1 MATDPNTLLPA
12 PQDTA
17 AQGRAAIR
25 AYLLENKGKVTLEG
39 VQQVGAQFGLS
50 IPAGAQAAIDWANR
64 EDTDVTLIPITT
76 DVLAEGGEA
85 NVAVL
90 ESPEAP
96 LPEPTPGAVEAASQA
111 FQEYYANEPVGLDPE
126 TLRMFGA
133 EPGNIQG
140 PLGLINAAILSP
152 VSAVRGGIELAEA
165 GLTAGLTGIG
175 QGLQNIDVGGRSAL
189 QRMADVM
196 SPGMAATPQNFA
208 RDFGEFVEVG
218 GLLAAGAPGGARV
231 RAPAAAPV
239 APIQQIARAPELPEA
254 PVAPIQR
261 IAQAPELPPVR
272 PTPRAAAA
280 VPETPTVAIT
290 PERVAAAERVAETM
304 DEVPVPV
311 EFAGNINLSKLD
323 TKEDVSQLLNA
334 VAQSND
340 EFLTARRGVLS
351 IPEIENLADKVS
363 LETILGRK
371 VGQSLSA
378 EQIVAARRAVA
389 ATSDDVIAKARAW
402 KANPDDENL
411 KNAALESIMRQAAFQ
426 EQLSGATA
434 EIGRALRAMRETQAG
449 DRTNALRAIVG
460 DVTKIQDGGKINDIL
475 DLLSTLDDPNE
486 AAKFIGDMSKPGFK
500 DKVLE
505 AWINALLAGP
515 GTHAVNITSNALFS
529 LSRLPEEIVAAGIGR
544 VLRSSDRV
552 TAGEVGARSVGLVQ
566 GTLDGLRAGAK
577 VVRGEELPDTTS
589 KTELVRQDAI
599 SGVKGKIVRLPS
611 KALEVEDE
619 FFKAVNRR
627 SELSAEAYRQAAKEA
642 RGDKAKFEELY
653 REYLNNPTDKMRKQ
667 ADEFARYQTFQN
679 NLIGWPKDVQAFAN
693 KYPGFRFL
701 VPFIRTPVNILKAAR
716 DRSLLAPLTRQFW
729 ADVRAGGR
737 TRDRALAKVSMGTG
751 ITGTIGYLYG
761 QDLITGGGPTD
772 PGERAALLATGWQPY
787 SFKIGD
793 TYYSYARLEPI
804 STVLGVSADFFS
816 LQDQLN
822 KDEAENVPVLLGM
835 SLAKN
840 VLDKTFLQGISNFF
854 EAVLDPDRYGEK
866 YLEGLAA
873 SFVPNVLPQI
883 ARGVDPTLRET
894 ETFPE
899 FLQSRIPG
907 ASQALPER
915 LDAWGDEIV
924 RVGYTKPEDSPL
936 WGSLTAVTNILNPV
950 RTSKVDASSP
960 VKTEVARLGMKV
972 SLPQETISVAGN
984 DLELTRDEF
993 ETYVGVSG
1001 SVAKSIL
1008 DNAVTTAAY
1017 KRMSDEEK
1025 KEFILD
1031 TLSNVRRETRKSL
1044 EPAVVSRFLAGQ

>member
-1 MATDPNTLLPA
+1 MATDPNTLLPT

-17 AQGRAAIR
+17 ALGREALR
-25 AYLLENKGKVTLEG
+25 AYFLENKGKATLEG
-39 VQQVGAQFGLS
+39 AKAVGAQFGLTVS
-50 IPAGAQAAIDWANR
+50 DSAKAAVNWVNR
-64 EDTDVTLIPITT
+64 KDTDVNLLPIFTKS
-76 DVLAEGGEA
+76 AEPGEPA
-85 NVAVL
+85 RVDI
-90 ESPEAP
+90 AP
-96 LPEPTPGAVEAASQA
+96 PLVPTPTPSAMEAAGQA
-111 FQEYYANEPVGLDPE
+111 FTDYYANEPVGLDPE
-126 TLRMFGA
+126 NLRLFGA

-152 VSAVRGGIELAEA
+152 ISLARGGIELAAA
-165 GLTAGLTGIG
+165 GLTTGLTGVG

-196 SPGMAATPQNFA
+196 SPGLAATPENFA
-208 RDFGEFVEVG
+208 RDFGEFVEIG
-218 GLLAAGAPGGARV
+218 GLFAGAGPVTPRV
-231 RAPAAAPV
+231 RVPAAARPAPRIAEVPETPPAAV
-239 APIQQIARAPELPEA
+239 APIE
-254 PVAPIQR
+254 R

-272 PTPRAAAA
+272 LARPAPAPEPTIVPTPGRA
-280 VPETPTVAIT
+280 
-290 PERVAAAERVAETM
+290 AAAERVAETI
-304 DEVPVPV
+304 DETPPVPV

-340 EFLTARRGVLS
+340 EFLTARRGVMP
-351 IPEIENLADKVS
+351 IPEIEKLADKVS

-371 VGQSLSA
+371 VGQSFSA

-389 ATSDDVIAKARAW
+389 ATSDDAIRKAREW
-402 KANPDDENL
+402 KANPGDENL
-411 KNAALESIMRQAAFQ
+411 KNTALEALMRQAAFQ
-426 EQLSGATA
+426 EQLSGGTA
-434 EIGRALRAMRETQAG
+434 EIGRALRAMREVQAG
-449 DRTNALRAIVG
+449 DRSNALRAIVG
-460 DVTKIQDGGKINDIL
+460 DVTKIKDGDKINDIL
-475 DLLSTLDDPNE
+475 DLVSTLDDPE
-486 AAKFIGDMSKPGFK
+486 AAAKFIGDMSKPTFK

-505 AWINALLAGP
+505 FWINSLLAGP
-515 GTHAVNITSNALFS
+515 GTHAVNLASNTLTAI
-529 LSRLPEEIVAAGIGR
+529 SRLPEEIIASGIGR
-544 VLRSSDRV
+544 VTRSADRV
-552 TAGEVGARSVGLVQ
+552 TAREVGARSVGLVQ
-566 GTLDGLRAGAK
+566 GVVDGVRAGAK
-577 VVRGEELPDTTS
+577 VVRGEELPDTVS

-599 SGVKGKIVRLPS
+599 SGTKGKVIRLPS

-627 SELSAEAYRQAAKEA
+627 SELGAEAYRLAAKEA
-642 RGDKAKFEELY
+642 KGDKVKFEELY
-653 REYLNNPTDKMRKQ
+653 RGYLNNPTDKMLKQ

-679 NLIGWPKDVQAFAN
+679 DLIGWPKDVQAFAN
-693 KYPGFRFL
+693 KNPSFRFL

-729 ADVRAGGR
+729 ADVRTGGR
-737 TRDRALAKVSMGTG
+737 TRDRALAKVSLGTG

-761 QDLITGGGPTD
+761 QDLVTGGGPTD

-787 SFKIGD
+787 SFKVGD
-793 TYYSYARLEPI
+793 TYYSYARLEPL
-804 STVLGVSADFFS
+804 STVIGVSADFFS

-822 KDEAENVPVLLGM
+822 RNEAENIPVLLSM

-915 LDAWGDEIV
+915 LDAWGDEVV

-950 RTSKVDASSP
+950 RTSRVDASSP

-972 SLPQETISVAGN
+972 SLPQETITYAKN
-984 DLELTRDEF
+984 DIELTREEF
-993 ETYVGVSG
+993 ETYTEVSG
-1001 SVAKSIL
+1001 GVAKTIL
-1008 DNAVTTAAY
+1008 DQAVQTPQY
-1017 KRMSDEEK
+1017 KNLSEEAK

-1031 TLSNVRRETRKSL
+1031 TLSDVRRQTREALLPSVITRVL
-1044 EPAVVSRFLAGQ
+1044 TER

>member
-1 MATDPNTLLPA
+1 MATNPDTLLPT

-25 AYLLENKGKVTLEG
+25 AYLLENKGKATLEG
-39 VQQVGAQFGLS
+39 MQKVGAQFGLS
-50 IPAGAQAAIDWANR
+50 IPAAAQAAIDWANR
-64 EDTDVTLIPITT
+64 KDTDVNLIPITT
-76 DVLAEGGEA
+76 DVLAQGGEP
-85 NVAVL
+85 NVVAV
-90 ESPEAP
+90 ESPEGPAP
-96 LPEPTPGAVEAASQA
+96 ESDRGVLEAA
-111 FQEYYANEPVGLDPE
+111 FQGAADVFAREPSLGLDPE
-126 TLRMFGA
+126 NRQALAQLGPIGRVLLTPLGDIGAGLLTTLQAGA
-133 EPGNIQG
+133 EGAGLGVGQLTENVGINDLIEAATGVRQSPEKVRDELLAIAESEGLRA
-140 PLGLINAAILSP
+140 PLGYAAP
-152 VSAVRGGIELAEA
+152 RP
-165 GLTAGLTGIG
+165 T
-175 QGLQNIDVGGRSAL
+175 
-189 QRMADVM
+189 
-196 SPGMAATPQNFA
+196 
-208 RDFGEFVEVG
+208 
-218 GLLAAGAPGGARV
+218 
-231 RAPAAAPV
+231 PV

-254 PVAPIQR
+254 PITPIQR

-304 DEVPVPV
+304 DEAPVPV

-340 EFLTARRGVLS
+340 EFLTARRGVLP
-351 IPEIENLADKVS
+351 IPEIEKLADKVS
-363 LETILGRK
+363 LEDILGRK
-371 VGQSLSA
+371 VGQSFSA
-378 EQIVAARRAVA
+378 EQIIAARRAVA
-389 ATSDDVIAKARAW
+389 ATSDDAIRKAREW
-402 KANPDDENL
+402 KANPGDENL
-411 KNAALESIMRQAAFQ
+411 KNTALEALMRQAAFQ
-426 EQLSGATA
+426 EQLSGGTA
-434 EIGRALRAMRETQAG
+434 EIGRALRAMREVQAG
-449 DRTNALRAIVG
+449 DRSNALRAIVG
-460 DVTKIQDGGKINDIL
+460 DVTKIKDGDKINDIL
-475 DLLSTLDDPNE
+475 DLVSTLDDPNA
-486 AAKFIGDMSKPGFK
+486 AAKFIGDMSKPTFK
-500 DKVLE
+500 DKILE
-505 AWINALLAGP
+505 FWINSLLAGP
-515 GTHAVNITSNALFS
+515 GTHAVNIASNTLAT
-529 LSRLPEEIVAAGIGR
+529 LSRLPEEIIASGIGL
-544 VLRSSDRV
+544 VTRSADRI
-552 TAGEVGARSVGLVQ
+552 TAREVGARSVGLVQ
-566 GTLDGLRAGAK
+566 GVVDGVRAGAK
-577 VVRGEELPDTTS
+577 VVRGEELPDDVS

-599 SGVKGKIVRLPS
+599 SGVKGKVVRLPS

-627 SELSAEAYRQAAKEA
+627 SELAAEAYRLAAKEA
-642 RGDKAKFEELY
+642 KGDKAKFEELY
-653 REYLNNPTDKMRKQ
+653 RGYLNNPTDKMRKQ

-693 KYPGFRFL
+693 KNPGSRFL
-701 VPFIRTPVNILKAAR
+701 VPFIRTPVNLLKAAR
-716 DRSLLAPLTRQFW
+716 DRSLVAPLTRQFW

-737 TRDRALAKVSMGTG
+737 TRDRALAKLSLGTG

-761 QDLITGGGPTD
+761 QDLVTGGGPSD

-793 TYYSYARLEPI
+793 TYYSYARLEPL
-804 STVLGVSADFFS
+804 STVIGVSADFFS

-822 KDEAENVPVLLGM
+822 RNEAENVPVLLSM

-915 LDAWGDEIV
+915 LDAWGDEVV

-950 RTSKVDASSP
+950 RASRVDASSP

-972 SLPQETISVAGN
+972 SLPQETITYAKN
-984 DLELTRDEF
+984 DIELTRQEF
-993 ETYVGVSG
+993 ETYTKVSG
-1001 SVAKSIL
+1001 GVAKTIL
-1008 DNAVTTAAY
+1008 DQAVQTPQY
-1017 KRMSDEEK
+1017 RNLSEEAK

-1031 TLSNVRRETRKSL
+1031 TLSDVRRKTREALLPSVITRVL
-1044 EPAVVSRFLAGQ
+1044 SGQ

>member
-17 AQGRAAIR
+17 AQGRAALQ
-25 AYLLENKGKVTLEG
+25 AYLLANKGKATLEG
-39 VQQVGAQFGLS
+39 AKAVGAQFGLTVS
-50 IPAGAQAAIDWANR
+50 DSAQAAIDWANR
-64 EDTDVTLIPITT
+64 KDTDVSLIPITT
-76 DVLAEGGEA
+76 DVLADVNEPL
-85 NVAVL
+85 AVDL
-90 ESPEAP
+90 VSPEGP
-96 LPEPTPGAVEAASQA
+96 PPESARGILEAAA
-111 FQEYYANEPVGLDPE
+111 TGAADVFAREPSLGLDPE
-126 TLRMFGA
+126 NRQALAQLGPIGRVLLT
-133 EPGNIQG
+133 
-140 PLGLINAAILSP
+140 PLGDIGAGALTTLQ
-152 VSAVRGGIELAEA
+152 A
-165 GLTAGLTGIG
+165 GLEGGTLGIG
-175 QGLQNIDVGGRSAL
+175 QLMENVGLLDVIESATGVQQSPESARNEL
-189 QRMADVM
+189 MAILESEGLRAPM
-196 SPGMAATPQNFA
+196 GYATP
-208 RDFGEFVEVG
+208 R
-218 GLLAAGAPGGARV
+218 P
-231 RAPAAAPV
+231 APV

-254 PVAPIQR
+254 PVTPIQR
-261 IAQAPELPPVR
+261 IAQAPELPPVQPR
-272 PTPRAAAA
+272 PRAAAA
-280 VPETPTVAIT
+280 PEAPTIPLT

-340 EFLTARRGVLS
+340 EFLTARRGVLP
-351 IPEIENLADKVS
+351 IPEIEKLADKVS

-371 VGQSLSA
+371 VGQSFSA

-389 ATSDDVIAKARAW
+389 ATSDDAIRKAREW
-402 KANPDDENL
+402 KANPGDENL
-411 KNAALESIMRQAAFQ
+411 KNTALEALMRQAAFQ
-426 EQLSGATA
+426 EQLSGGTA
-434 EIGRALRAMRETQAG
+434 EIGRALRAMREVQAG
-449 DRTNALRAIVG
+449 DRSNALRAIVG
-460 DVTKIQDGGKINDIL
+460 DVTKIKDGDKINDIL
-475 DLLSTLDDPNE
+475 DLVSTLDDPNA
-486 AAKFIGDMSKPGFK
+486 AAKFIGDMSKPTFK
-500 DKVLE
+500 DKILE
-505 AWINALLAGP
+505 FWINSLLAGP
-515 GTHAVNITSNALFS
+515 GTHAVNIASNALTAI
-529 LSRLPEEIVAAGIGR
+529 SRLPEEIIASGIGQ
-544 VLRSSDRV
+544 VTRSADRV
-552 TAGEVGARSVGLVQ
+552 TAREVGARSAGLVQ
-566 GTLDGLRAGAK
+566 GVVDGVRAGAK
-577 VVRGEELPDTTS
+577 VVRGEELPDDVS

-599 SGVKGKIVRLPS
+599 SGVKGRVVRLPS

-627 SELSAEAYRQAAKEA
+627 SELGAEAYRLAAKEA
-642 RGDKAKFEELY
+642 KGDKAKFEELY
-653 REYLNNPTDKMRKQ
+653 RGYLNNPTDKMRKQ

-679 NLIGWPKDVQAFAN
+679 DLIGWPKDVQAFAN
-693 KYPGFRFL
+693 KNPGFRFL

-716 DRSLLAPLTRQFW
+716 DRSLVAPLTRQFW

-737 TRDRALAKVSMGTG
+737 TRDRALAKVSLGTG

-761 QDLITGGGPTD
+761 QDLVTGGGPTD

-787 SFKIGD
+787 SFKVGD
-793 TYYSYARLEPI
+793 TYYSYARLEPL
-804 STVLGVSADFFS
+804 STVIGVSADFFS

-822 KDEAENVPVLLGM
+822 RNEAENIPVLLSM

-907 ASQALPER
+907 ATQALPER
-915 LDAWGDEIV
+915 LDAWGDEVV

-950 RTSKVDASSP
+950 RASRVDASSP

-972 SLPQETISVAGN
+972 SLPQETITYAKN
-984 DLELTRDEF
+984 DIELTRQEF
-993 ETYVGVSG
+993 ETYTEVSG
-1001 SVAKSIL
+1001 SVAKTIL
-1008 DNAVTTAAY
+1008 DQAVQTPQY
-1017 KRMSDEEK
+1017 KNLSEEAK

-1031 TLSNVRRETRKSL
+1031 TLSDVRRETREALLPSVITRVL
-1044 EPAVVSRFLAGQ
+1044 SGQ

>member
-1 MATDPNTLLPA
+1 VATDPNTLLPS
-12 PQDTA
+12 PRDTA
-17 AQGRAAIR
+17 AQGRAALQ
-25 AYLLENKGKVTLEG
+25 AYLLANKGKATLEG
-39 VQQVGAQFGLS
+39 AKAVGAQFGLTVS
-50 IPAGAQAAIDWANR
+50 DSAQAAIDWANR
-64 EDTDVTLIPITT
+64 KDTDVSLIPITT
-76 DVLAEGGEA
+76 DVLADVNEPL
-85 NVAVL
+85 AVDL
-90 ESPEAP
+90 ISPEGP
-96 LPEPTPGAVEAASQA
+96 PPESARGILEAAA
-111 FQEYYANEPVGLDPE
+111 TGAADVFAREPSLGLDPE
-126 TLRMFGA
+126 NRQALAQLGPIGRVLLT
-133 EPGNIQG
+133 
-140 PLGLINAAILSP
+140 PLGDIGAGALTTLQ
-152 VSAVRGGIELAEA
+152 A
-165 GLTAGLTGIG
+165 GLEGGTLGIG
-175 QGLQNIDVGGRSAL
+175 QLMENVGLLDVIESATGVQQSPESARNEL
-189 QRMADVM
+189 MAILESEGLRAPM
-196 SPGMAATPQNFA
+196 GYATP
-208 RDFGEFVEVG
+208 R
-218 GLLAAGAPGGARV
+218 P
-231 RAPAAAPV
+231 
-239 APIQQIARAPELPEA
+239 A

-261 IAQAPELPPVR
+261 IAQVPETPAAPLTPIQRIAQTPELPPVQPR
-272 PTPRAAAA
+272 PRAAAA
-280 VPETPTVAIT
+280 PEAPTIPLT

-340 EFLTARRGVLS
+340 EFLTARRGVLP
-351 IPEIENLADKVS
+351 IPEIEKLADKVS

-371 VGQSLSA
+371 VGQSFSA

-389 ATSDDVIAKARAW
+389 ATSDDAIRKAREW
-402 KANPDDENL
+402 KANPGDENL
-411 KNAALESIMRQAAFQ
+411 KNTALEALMRQAAFQ
-426 EQLSGATA
+426 EQLSGGTA
-434 EIGRALRAMRETQAG
+434 EIGRALRAMREVQAG
-449 DRTNALRAIVG
+449 DRSNALRAIVG
-460 DVTKIQDGGKINDIL
+460 DVTKIKDGDKINDIL
-475 DLLSTLDDPNE
+475 DLVSTLDDPNA
-486 AAKFIGDMSKPGFK
+486 AAKFIGDMSKPTFK
-500 DKVLE
+500 DKILE
-505 AWINALLAGP
+505 FWINSLLAGP
-515 GTHAVNITSNALFS
+515 GTHAVNIASNALTAI
-529 LSRLPEEIVAAGIGR
+529 SRLPEEIIASGIGQ
-544 VLRSSDRV
+544 VTRSADRV
-552 TAGEVGARSVGLVQ
+552 TAREVGARSAGLVQ
-566 GTLDGLRAGAK
+566 GVVDGVRAGAK
-577 VVRGEELPDTTS
+577 VVRGEELPDDVS

-599 SGVKGKIVRLPS
+599 SGVKGRVVRLPS

-627 SELSAEAYRQAAKEA
+627 SELGAEAYRLAAKEA
-642 RGDKAKFEELY
+642 KGDKAKFEELY
-653 REYLNNPTDKMRKQ
+653 RGYLNNPTDKMRKQ

-679 NLIGWPKDVQAFAN
+679 DLVGWPKDVQAFAN
-693 KYPGFRFL
+693 KNPGFRFL

-716 DRSLLAPLTRQFW
+716 DRSLVAPLTRQFW

-737 TRDRALAKVSMGTG
+737 TRDRALAKVSLGTG

-761 QDLITGGGPTD
+761 QDLVTGGGPTD

-787 SFKIGD
+787 SFKVGD
-793 TYYSYARLEPI
+793 TYYSYARLEPL
-804 STVLGVSADFFS
+804 STVIGVSADFFS

-822 KDEAENVPVLLGM
+822 RNEAENIPVLLSM

-915 LDAWGDEIV
+915 LDAWGDEVV

-950 RTSKVDASSP
+950 RASRVDASSP

-972 SLPQETISVAGN
+972 SLPQETITYAKN
-984 DLELTRDEF
+984 DIELTRQEF
-993 ETYVGVSG
+993 ETYTEVSG
-1001 SVAKSIL
+1001 SVAKTIL
-1008 DNAVTTAAY
+1008 DQAVQTPQY
-1017 KRMSDEEK
+1017 KNLSEEAK

-1031 TLSNVRRETRKSL
+1031 TLSDVRRETREALLPSVITRVL
-1044 EPAVVSRFLAGQ
+1044 SGQ

>member
-25 AYLLENKGKVTLEG
+25 AYLLENKGKATLEG

-90 ESPEAP
+90 ESPEGP
-96 LPEPTPGAVEAASQA
+96 PPESDRGILEAAYQGA
-111 FQEYYANEPVGLDPE
+111 AGVFAREPSLGLDPE
-126 TLRMFGA
+126 ARQALS
-133 EPGNIQG
+133 QLG
-140 PLGLINAAILSP
+140 PLGRVVLTPLGDIGAGALTTIQAGLEGATLGAGQLMENVGLLDLIESATGVQQSPESARNELMAILES
-152 VSAVRGGIELAEA
+152 E
-165 GLTAGLTGIG
+165 GL
-175 QGLQNIDVGGRSAL
+175 
-189 QRMADVM
+189 
-196 SPGMAATPQNFA
+196 
-208 RDFGEFVEVG
+208 
-218 GLLAAGAPGGARV
+218 
-231 RAPAAAPV
+231 RAPMGYAMPRPTPV

-254 PVAPIQR
+254 PITPIQR
-261 IAQAPELPPVR
+261 IAQAPELPPAVR

-500 DKVLE
+500 DKILE

-599 SGVKGKIVRLPS
+599 GGVTGKIVRLPS

-854 EAVLDPDRYGEK
+854 EAVLDPDRYGER

-873 SFVPNVLPQI
+873 SFVPNVLPQV
-883 ARGVDPTLRET
+883 ARGIDPTLRET
-894 ETFPE
+894 ETFTE
-899 FLQSRIPG
+899 VLQSRTPF
-907 ASQALPER
+907 ASEALPER

>member
-17 AQGRAAIR
+17 ALGREALR
-25 AYLLENKGKVTLEG
+25 AYFLQNKGKATLEG
-39 VQQVGAQFGLS
+39 AKAVGAQFGLTVS
-50 IPAGAQAAIDWANR
+50 DSAQAAVDWVNLK
-64 EDTDVTLIPITT
+64 DTDINLLPIFTKS
-76 DVLAEGGEA
+76 DVLAEPGEA
-85 NVAVL
+85 ARVDITPPL
-90 ESPEAP
+90 AP
-96 LPEPTPGAVEAASQA
+96 APTPSAMEAAGQA
-111 FQEYYANEPVGLDPE
+111 FTDYYANEPVGLDPE

-152 VSAVRGGIELAEA
+152 VSLARGGIELFEA
-165 GLTAGLTGIG
+165 GLTTGLTGVG
-175 QGLQNIDVGGRSAL
+175 QGLQNIDVGGRPAL

-196 SPGMAATPQNFA
+196 SPGLAATPENFA
-208 RDFGEFVEVG
+208 RDFGEFVEMG
-218 GLLAAGAPGGARV
+218 GVFAGGGPMTPRV
-231 RAPAAAPV
+231 RAPAPRTAQVPETPAAP
-239 APIQQIARAPELPEA
+239 LT
-254 PVAPIQR
+254 PIQR
-261 IAQAPELPPVR
+261 IAQTPELPPVQPR
-272 PTPRAAAA
+272 PRAAAA
-280 VPETPTVAIT
+280 PEAPTIPLT
-290 PERVAAAERVAETM
+290 PERVAAAERVAETI

-340 EFLTARRGVLS
+340 EFLTARRGVLP
-351 IPEIENLADKVS
+351 IPEIEKLADKVS

-371 VGQSLSA
+371 VGQSFSA

-389 ATSDDVIAKARAW
+389 ATSDDAIRKAREW
-402 KANPDDENL
+402 KANPGDENL
-411 KNAALESIMRQAAFQ
+411 KNTALEALMRQAAFQ
-426 EQLSGATA
+426 EQLSGGTA
-434 EIGRALRAMRETQAG
+434 EIGRALRAMREVQAG
-449 DRTNALRAIVG
+449 DRSNALRAIVG
-460 DVTKIQDGGKINDIL
+460 DVTKIKDGDKINDIL
-475 DLLSTLDDPNE
+475 DLVSTLDDPNA
-486 AAKFIGDMSKPGFK
+486 AAKFIGDMSKPTFK
-500 DKVLE
+500 DKILE
-505 AWINALLAGP
+505 FWINSLLAGP
-515 GTHAVNITSNALFS
+515 GTHAVNIASNALTAI
-529 LSRLPEEIVAAGIGR
+529 SRLPEEIIASGIGQ
-544 VLRSSDRV
+544 VTRSADRV
-552 TAGEVGARSVGLVQ
+552 TAREVGARSAGLVQ
-566 GTLDGLRAGAK
+566 GVVDGVRAGAK
-577 VVRGEELPDTTS
+577 VVRGEELPDDVS

-599 SGVKGKIVRLPS
+599 SGVKGRVVRLPS

-627 SELSAEAYRQAAKEA
+627 SELGAEAYRLAAKEA
-642 RGDKAKFEELY
+642 KGDKAKFEELY
-653 REYLNNPTDKMRKQ
+653 RGYLNNPTDKMRKQ

-679 NLIGWPKDVQAFAN
+679 DLIGWPKDVQAFAN
-693 KYPGFRFL
+693 KNPGFRFL

-716 DRSLLAPLTRQFW
+716 DRSLVAPLTRQFW

-737 TRDRALAKVSMGTG
+737 TRDRALAKVSLGTG

-761 QDLITGGGPTD
+761 QDLVTGGGPTD

-787 SFKIGD
+787 SFKVGD
-793 TYYSYARLEPI
+793 TYYSYARLEPL
-804 STVLGVSADFFS
+804 STVIGVSADFFS

-822 KDEAENVPVLLGM
+822 RNEAENIPVLLSM

-907 ASQALPER
+907 ATQALPER
-915 LDAWGDEIV
+915 LDAWGDEVV

-950 RTSKVDASSP
+950 RASRVDASSP

-972 SLPQETISVAGN
+972 SLPQETITYAKN
-984 DLELTRDEF
+984 DIELTRQEF
-993 ETYVGVSG
+993 ETYTEVSG
-1001 SVAKSIL
+1001 SVAKTIL
-1008 DNAVTTAAY
+1008 DQAVQTPQY
-1017 KRMSDEEK
+1017 KNLSEEAK

-1031 TLSNVRRETRKSL
+1031 TLSDVRRETREALLPSVITRVL
-1044 EPAVVSRFLAGQ
+1044 SGQ

>member
-17 AQGRAAIR
+17 AQGRAALQ
-25 AYLLENKGKVTLEG
+25 AYLLANKGKATLEG
-39 VQQVGAQFGLS
+39 AKAVGAQFGLTVS
-50 IPAGAQAAIDWANR
+50 DSAQAAIDWANR
-64 EDTDVTLIPITT
+64 KDTDVSLIPITT
-76 DVLAEGGEA
+76 DVLADVNEPL
-85 NVAVL
+85 AVDL
-90 ESPEAP
+90 VSPEGP
-96 LPEPTPGAVEAASQA
+96 PPESARGILEAAA
-111 FQEYYANEPVGLDPE
+111 TGAADVFAREPSLGLDPE
-126 TLRMFGA
+126 NRQALSQLGPIGRVLLT
-133 EPGNIQG
+133 
-140 PLGLINAAILSP
+140 PLGDIGAGALTTIQ
-152 VSAVRGGIELAEA
+152 A
-165 GLTAGLTGIG
+165 GLEGGTLGIG
-175 QGLQNIDVGGRSAL
+175 QLMENVGLLDVIESATGVQQSPESARNEL
-189 QRMADVM
+189 MAILESEGLRAPM
-196 SPGMAATPQNFA
+196 GYATP
-208 RDFGEFVEVG
+208 R
-218 GLLAAGAPGGARV
+218 P
-231 RAPAAAPV
+231 
-239 APIQQIARAPELPEA
+239 A

-261 IAQAPELPPVR
+261 IAQVPETPAAPLTPIQRIAQTPELPPVQPR
-272 PTPRAAAA
+272 PRAAAA
-280 VPETPTVAIT
+280 PEAPTIPLT

-340 EFLTARRGVLS
+340 EFLTARRGVLP
-351 IPEIENLADKVS
+351 IPEIEKLADKVS

-371 VGQSLSA
+371 VGQSFSA

-389 ATSDDVIAKARAW
+389 ATSDDAIRKAREW
-402 KANPDDENL
+402 KANPGDENL
-411 KNAALESIMRQAAFQ
+411 KNTALEALMRQAAFQ
-426 EQLSGATA
+426 EQLSGGTA
-434 EIGRALRAMRETQAG
+434 EIGRALRAMREVQAG
-449 DRTNALRAIVG
+449 DRSNALRAIVG
-460 DVTKIQDGGKINDIL
+460 DVTKIKDGDKINDIL
-475 DLLSTLDDPNE
+475 DLVSTLDDPNA
-486 AAKFIGDMSKPGFK
+486 AAKFIGDMSKPTFK
-500 DKVLE
+500 DKILE
-505 AWINALLAGP
+505 FWINSLLAGP
-515 GTHAVNITSNALFS
+515 GTHAVNIASNALTAI
-529 LSRLPEEIVAAGIGR
+529 SRLPEEIIASGIGQ
-544 VLRSSDRV
+544 VTRSADRV
-552 TAGEVGARSVGLVQ
+552 TAREVGARSAGLVQ
-566 GTLDGLRAGAK
+566 GVVDGVRAGAK
-577 VVRGEELPDTTS
+577 VVRGEELPDDVS

-599 SGVKGKIVRLPS
+599 SGAKGRVVRLPS

-627 SELSAEAYRQAAKEA
+627 SELGAEAYRLAAKEA
-642 RGDKAKFEELY
+642 KGDKAKFEELY
-653 REYLNNPTDKMRKQ
+653 RGYLNNPTDKMRKQ

-679 NLIGWPKDVQAFAN
+679 DLIGWPKDVQAFAN
-693 KYPGFRFL
+693 KNPGFRFL

-716 DRSLLAPLTRQFW
+716 DRSLVAPLTRQFW

-737 TRDRALAKVSMGTG
+737 TRDRALAKVSLGTG

-761 QDLITGGGPTD
+761 QDLVTGGGPTD

-787 SFKIGD
+787 SFRVGD
-793 TYYSYARLEPI
+793 TYYSYARLEPL
-804 STVLGVSADFFS
+804 STVIGVSADFFS

-822 KDEAENVPVLLGM
+822 RNEAENIPVLLSM

-915 LDAWGDEIV
+915 LDAWGDEVV

-950 RTSKVDASSP
+950 RASRVDASSP

-972 SLPQETISVAGN
+972 SLPQETITYAKN
-984 DLELTRDEF
+984 DIELTRQEF
-993 ETYVGVSG
+993 ETYTEVSG
-1001 SVAKSIL
+1001 SVAKTIL
-1008 DNAVTTAAY
+1008 DQAVQTPQY
-1017 KRMSDEEK
+1017 KNLSEEAK

-1031 TLSNVRRETRKSL
+1031 TLSDVRRETREALLPSVITRVL
-1044 EPAVVSRFLAGQ
+1044 SGQ